1 MRKIGVFNHVSVD
14 GFFAGANGEIDWFKN
29 VSKDDDFDTFFG
41 EQSKSGDTLI
51 FGHTTYEMMK
61 SYWPTPDAIKSDPNM
76 AETMNKVQKIVFSK
90 TLKSVEEET
99 NWKNVTLFHEIKREE
114 IVKLKE
120 QNGRSIV
127 ILGSGTIVQ
136 QFAKLD
142 LIDEYDLLVNPVILG
157 VGKSMFKDVKMNLE
171 LIDSRRFR
179 NGLVLLR
186 YQPVK

>member
-1 MRKIGVFNHVSVD
+1 
-14 GFFAGANGEIDWFKN
+14 
-29 VSKDDDFDTFFG
+29 
-41 EQSKSGDTLI
+41 
-51 FGHTTYEMMK
+51 
-61 SYWPTPDAIKSDPNM
+61 
-76 AETMNKVQKIVFSK
+76 
-90 TLKSVEEET
+90 VEEET

-157 VGKSMFKDVKMNLE
+157 IGKSMFKDVKMNLE